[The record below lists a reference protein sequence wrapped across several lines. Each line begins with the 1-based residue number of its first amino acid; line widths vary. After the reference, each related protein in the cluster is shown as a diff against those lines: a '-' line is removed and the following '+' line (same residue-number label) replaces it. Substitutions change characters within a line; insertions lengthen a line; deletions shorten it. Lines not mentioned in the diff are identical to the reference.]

1 MRRCPMQ
8 ERLSARFEEIQSLNK
23 AKRSKEVDKTYPPVE
38 KERWVQR
45 FIQCN
50 RKYPRL
56 RLWERPPPRTTLLGW
71 MDVHDQGGEQ
81 PNLGRPTILL
91 RAEEE
96 KLATTLQGIPQHGA
110 PVDRE
115 TLAQLGGVLMKEMRN
130 SGEVVPQ
137 LTGDWVQSFRRRRKL
152 SRLRLPSSDR
162 LPDTPQDIQADN
174 AWRTSL
180 LDVIAHPSL
189 CGIPVRGAWAK

>member
-1 MRRCPMQ
+1 MQ
-8 ERLSARFEEIQSLNK
+8 ERLTARFEEIQSLNK
-23 AKRSKEVDKTYPPVE
+23 AKRSKEVNKTYTRVE

-81 PNLGRPTILL
+81 RNLGRPTILL

-96 KLATTLQGIPQHGA
+96 KLATTLQGIIKNGA
-110 PVDRE
+110 FVDCE
-115 TLAQLGGVLMKEMRN
+115 ALAQLGGILIKEMRKFC
-130 SGEVVPQ
+130 E
-137 LTGDWVQSFRRRRKL
+137 LK
-152 SRLRLPSSDR
+152 
-162 LPDTPQDIQADN
+162 
-174 AWRTSL
+174 
-180 LDVIAHPSL
+180 
-189 CGIPVRGAWAK
+189 